1 MYGLLI
7 RLARDPDLN
16 PPEAPMILLRVVLPC
31 LLVTAAAAN
40 AESAAVAASTPL
52 PDLLHLSFEHQPS
65 GVVDE
70 WTVEGPVAGPLEVR
84 RAELPDGG
92 VFEVGTTL
100 EPLHR
105 TDAGTM
111 VVVEFAVHA
120 VIQKRKKEKR
130 ELVSQPKLAALAG
143 TRARVTQGSG
153 ETSITLTAR
162 YEPWA
167 GVVYSESDLA
177 IACRLGE
184 EVKDGF
190 ECPVGHVR
198 ILGPIPAEPGPMGM
212 PVGKGSV
219 VQDPNS
225 PEPCDDLR
233 SVIPSEGTVRML
245 ERGIEEFPLDHAR
258 YRELIGEAIGIPGV
272 QLTQLLRLDLEGDGA
287 NEVLFTAD
295 SHGGE
300 RPMNDENGAPK
311 YDTYSVVG
319 LRKVVGEGQVATV
332 VIWEHRGTVDWE
344 KGFPELAAGRIG
356 GFTDLDGD
364 GTLEVVISSSG
375 YEWWDSG
382 IYRIEGTEAVRLA
395 GNGCAI

>member
-1 MYGLLI
+1 MTV
-7 RLARDPDLN
+7 
-16 PPEAPMILLRVVLPC
+16 LRVVLPC
-31 LLVTAAAAN
+31 LLAAAGIAS
-40 AESAAVAASTPL
+40 AEPAAVAADAPL
-52 PDLLHLSFEHQPS
+52 PDILHLSFDHQPS
-65 GVVDE
+65 GVLVE
-70 WTVEGPVAGPLEVR
+70 WAVEAPVAGPLEVR
-84 RAELPDGG
+84 RVELPEGG
-92 VFEVGTTL
+92 VFEVETTL

-105 TDAGTM
+105 TDTGTT
-111 VVVEFAVHA
+111 VVVEFTVYA

-143 TRARVTQGSG
+143 TRARVMQGSG

-177 IACRLGE
+177 IACRLGG

-190 ECPVGHVR
+190 ECPVGRVR
-198 ILGPIPAEPGPMGM
+198 TLGPVPPEPGPMGM
-212 PVGKGSV
+212 PTGTGSV
-219 VQDPNS
+219 IQDPS
-225 PEPCDDLR
+225 SHEPCDDLR
-233 SVIPSEGTVRML
+233 TVVSSTGTVRML

-258 YRELIGEAIGIPGV
+258 YRELIGEAVTIPDV
-272 QLTQLLRLDLEGDGA
+272 KLTQLLRLDLEGDGV

-300 RPMNDENGAPK
+300 RPMSDENGSPK
-311 YDTYSVVG
+311 YDTYSIVG

-344 KGFPELAAGRIG
+344 KGFPELAAGHIG

-364 GTLEVVISSSG
+364 GTLEIVVSSSG
-375 YEWWDSG
+375 YEWWDTG
-382 IYRIEGTEAVRLA
+382 IYRIEGTEAVRQA